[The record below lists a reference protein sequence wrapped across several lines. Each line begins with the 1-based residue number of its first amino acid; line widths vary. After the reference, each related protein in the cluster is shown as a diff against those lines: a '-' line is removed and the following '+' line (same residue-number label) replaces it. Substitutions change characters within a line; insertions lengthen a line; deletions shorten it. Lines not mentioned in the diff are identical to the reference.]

1 MIMLIL
7 GLLIFLGIHC
17 VGFAPEW
24 RQRRVDSMGLL
35 PWKGLYSLI
44 ALAGFV
50 LIILGFQRARL
61 DPMVL
66 YTSPAWLGHLNAL
79 FTLVAFVLLAAAESC
94 PPVLVV
100 ADSPQV
106 IRPSNISK
114 N

>member
-50 LIILGFQRARL
+50 LIVLGFQQARL
-61 DPMVL
+61 DPVVL
-66 YTSPAWLGHLNAL
+66 YAPPGRRR
-79 FTLVAFVLLAAAESC
+79 VAAGPS
-94 PPVLVV
+94 
-100 ADSPQV
+100 
-106 IRPSNISK
+106 RPRPRSRARCSLRHRP
-114 N
+114 

>member
-50 LIILGFQRARL
+50 LMFVALLTLIGTMISDLLLVLL
-61 DPMVL
+61 DPR
-66 YTSPAWLGHLNAL
+66 
-79 FTLVAFVLLAAAESC
+79 
-94 PPVLVV
+94 
-100 ADSPQV
+100 
-106 IRPSNISK
+106 IRYGAREG
-114 N
+114 